1 MSASSAVLLNGP
13 YDRDSQR
20 ASVGFDGFSQGD
32 YGNVSPTPGSGAI
45 PFTFLGGGSSSQ
57 SSRRPTMGT
66 MDAADPYYRPPR
78 PRKHTMDSIVAAA
91 PGKAP
96 LGSADIVDAPY
107 SDNLDTEAIK
117 AGEGP
122 SRTSGTPAPAYLRL
136 NRDDSDPNL
145 DRRNNNTDYSVRESD
160 FYYGLRGPAL
170 SSQPTRKLK
179 TGPADPMS
187 PVSSAT
193 GWFKSLNL
201 LGGRKKEKSKG
212 FEVVRSTRIPPQ
224 MMAVEENAESPEV
237 VQEPYRDSPESP
249 PRARNVSGGSGVA
262 TAAALTGGRRDS
274 SDSDSDMS
282 EEERDYDPGNRISPI
297 APALGPIESFGGI
310 ELPSRIGSRASRVTQ
325 APGPPSRVPSIPRKN
340 SRRTKSTEAALLPDR
355 LSTVM
360 DVPTAESPM
369 FKASS
374 QRRSQHLQPGGPG
387 GLPIRLP
394 FGSTEPS
401 PERSPGPS
409 AASSIYR
416 NDGVSDLNAPPAIGG
431 TSERPLSTGVV
442 QHHVTKDSV
451 QRDVYDA
458 GSHLE
463 ASAEIVDRSR
473 SGSTQHSGRSY
484 HR

>member
-1 MSASSAVLLNGP
+1 
-13 YDRDSQR
+13 
-20 ASVGFDGFSQGD
+20 
-32 YGNVSPTPGSGAI
+32 
-45 PFTFLGGGSSSQ
+45 
-57 SSRRPTMGT
+57 
-66 MDAADPYYRPPR
+66 
-78 PRKHTMDSIVAAA
+78 
-91 PGKAP
+91 
-96 LGSADIVDAPY
+96 VDAPY

-145 DRRNNNTDYSVRESD
+145 DRRNNNNTDYSVRESD

-224 MMAVEENAESPEV
+224 MMAVEEDAESPAV

-249 PRARNVSGGSGVA
+249 PRARNASGGSGVA
-262 TAAALTGGRRDS
+262 TAAALAGGRRDS
-274 SDSDSDMS
+274 SDSDSETSD
-282 EEERDYDPGNRISPI
+282 EERDYDPGNRISPI

-325 APGPPSRVPSIPRKN
+325 PPGPPSRVPSIPRKN

-355 LSTVM
+355 LSTVI
-360 DVPTAESPM
+360 DVPTSVSP
-369 FKASS
+369 SS

-416 NDGVSDLNAPPAIGG
+416 NDGVSELNAPPAIGG

>member
-1 MSASSAVLLNGP
+1 
-13 YDRDSQR
+13 
-20 ASVGFDGFSQGD
+20 
-32 YGNVSPTPGSGAI
+32 
-45 PFTFLGGGSSSQ
+45 
-57 SSRRPTMGT
+57 MGT

-78 PRKHTMDSIVAAA
+78 PRKHTMDSITAPA
-91 PGKAP
+91 PGKGP
-96 LGSADIVDAPY
+96 LGSADIVDTPY
-107 SDNLDTEAIK
+107 SDNVDMEAIK

-122 SRTSGTPAPAYLRL
+122 SRGSGTPAPAYLRL

-212 FEVVRSTRIPPQ
+212 FEVVRSTRMPPQ
-224 MMAVEENAESPEV
+224 MMAVEEDVESPEV

-249 PRARNVSGGSGVA
+249 QRTRNVSGGSGVA
-262 TAAALTGGRRDS
+262 TAAALAGERQES
-274 SDSDSDMS
+274 SDSDSDTS
-282 EEERDYDPGNRISPI
+282 DEERDYDPINRVSPT

-325 APGPPSRVPSIPRKN
+325 ATGPPSRVPSIPRKN
-340 SRRTKSTEAALLPDR
+340 SRRTKSTEAALFPDR

-360 DVPTAESPM
+360 DVPTSESPM
-369 FKASS
+369 YQSTS

-416 NDGVSDLNAPPAIGG
+416 NDGTSELNAPTPIGG
-431 TSERPLSTGVV
+431 TSERPLSTGTV

-473 SGSTQHSGRSY
+473 RRSTQHSGRSY
-484 HR
+484 KR